1 MVAGR
6 DDRSGSARD
15 PPATGPSRWRRGTP
29 CGLHHSDRRQR
40 GARVSAR
47 ESPRADQ
54 KAATCTNVFALAVNK
69 FGRFHDVTRAKGR
82 ADLSAQP
89 AMNDVRTG
97 DEDAD
102 RHADHIGAQRSQQA
116 RTLSTHARPGER
128 ISGRRS
134 GAPGGVARRM
144 TSRTE
149 AAIASTAS
157 AAKTSIP
164 SRAGMYSEATP
175 RPTMG
180 TERPT

>member
-1 MVAGR
+1 M
-6 DDRSGSARD
+6 DYTIPSAD
-15 PPATGPSRWRRGTP
+15 SA
-29 CGLHHSDRRQR
+29 
-40 GARVSAR
+40 GARVSAL
-47 ESPRADQ
+47 ESPPADQ

-69 FGRFHDVTRAKGR
+69 FGRFHDVTRARGR

-116 RTLSTHARPGER
+116 RTLSTQARPGER
-128 ISGRRS
+128 ISLGT
-134 GAPGGVARRM
+134 PGGVARRM

-175 RPTMG
+175 RPRMG